1 MRASAVGLTVF
12 WSVSDPIGGRA
23 ILCTD
28 PWASVAVHNSWLP
41 GGLAVGA
48 HPARVGEENSAGG
61 QSLRWSAKVDI
72 ITVAIGRQSR
82 RAGAASERSTFFP
95 RCLDVQVHSLCG
107 AGQLVSSRT
116 TRLDACLRGTG
127 HAGCIVRLPDP
138 SGETSGGLE
147 VPAPCCCVWPV
158 HRATAT
164 CAMRRALWHN
174 TLVVAAL
181 AQGRHLRR

>member
-1 MRASAVGLTVF
+1 LRASAVGLTVF

-82 RAGAASERSTFFP
+82 RAGAASERSTFFRVALTS
-95 RCLDVQVHSLCG
+95 RCTACAERGSWCP
-107 AGQLVSSRT
+107 AGQ
-116 TRLDACLRGTG
+116 RGSMRVC
-127 HAGCIVRLPDP
+127 AGRGMRAALSGFQTLPVRLPAG
-138 SGETSGGLE
+138 SKFL
-147 VPAPCCCVWPV
+147 
-158 HRATAT
+158 
-164 CAMRRALWHN
+164 RRA
-174 TLVVAAL
+174 VVFGPSTEPQLHARCDARF
-181 AQGRHLRR
+181 GTIPSSSPPWPKGGT